1 MDVLR
6 LGDRVMCT
14 DNGELGNIIE
24 IDADFGGAVVLFDNG
39 EETWLETD
47 LLELDDTTKEE
58 SVRGMVKEFIQQAEN
73 YTTKEEIIKLIEELW
88 S

>member
-1 MDVLR
+1 
-6 LGDRVMCT
+6 MCT
-14 DNGELGNIIE
+14 DDGELGNVIE
-24 IDADFGGAVVLFDNG
+24 VDADGYGAVVLFDNG

-58 SVRGMVKEFIQQAEN
+58 SVRGMVKEFIQQAEV
-73 YTTKEEIIKLIEELW
+73 YTTKEEIIKLIDELW